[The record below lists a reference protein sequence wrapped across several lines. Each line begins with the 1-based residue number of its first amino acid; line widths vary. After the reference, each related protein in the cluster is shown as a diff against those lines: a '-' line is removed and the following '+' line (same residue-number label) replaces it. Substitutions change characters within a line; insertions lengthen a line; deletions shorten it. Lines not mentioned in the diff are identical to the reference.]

1 MSTTSAIRAE
11 QCDPA
16 TAVTRSLL
24 GYGVIAGPLY
34 VAVSLTQALTRDGF
48 DLTRHAWSLLSN
60 GSLGWIQIANFVL
73 CGAMTVAFAVGL
85 GRAMPTQRW
94 APRLVGAYGVSL
106 VAAGVFR
113 ADPALGF
120 PVGTAADARDVSWP
134 GLVHLACG
142 AVGFICLVVA
152 CLLLARRF
160 AALGERGW
168 ARFTR
173 VTGVVFLAA
182 FVGIATGAGTTATT
196 LGFVGAVIL
205 MCGWMS
211 AAATHLYRTVQ

>member
-1 MSTTSAIRAE
+1 MSTTSATHVE

-24 GYGVIAGPLY
+24 GYGIIAGPLY
-34 VAVSLTQALTRDGF
+34 VVVSLAQALTRDGF

-60 GSLGWIQIANFVL
+60 GSLGSIQITNFVL
-73 CGAMTVAFAVGL
+73 CGAMTVAFAIGL
-85 GRAMPTQRW
+85 GRAMPGQRW
-94 APRLVGAYGVSL
+94 APRLIGVYGVSL
-106 VAAGVFR
+106 VAAGIFR

-120 PVGTAADARDVSWP
+120 PIGTPADARDVSWH

-142 AVGFICLVVA
+142 AVGFGCLVVA

-160 AALGERGW
+160 AADGERGW
-168 ARFTR
+168 ARFTG

-182 FVGIATGAGTTATT
+182 FVGIASGAGSTATT
-196 LGFVGAVIL
+196 VGFVAAVIL

-211 AAATHLYRTVQ
+211 SVATYLYRTVH